1 MEDVQDGGLRIC
13 VNDVLN
19 RDAVGF
25 GVFWGDFGRFGKT
38 ASTAPPQNFVCE
50 NLCDPIIYFHQKL
63 DVSLVVSKTEHLRI
77 YRVKR
82 PSKSQPP
89 MLLTAL
95 KLKLAA
101 LVAVAGID
109 TAEMPGASKEFTDIL
124 TALKADQ
131 DKVQANPG
139 AGPDVNKSFND
150 AVAKVRELAQK
161 DDKDAVYA
169 LAHWGVLSGANINEV
184 AALFRKAAD
193 KGQILAKSELAQVLM
208 QAGAQNPDAVKEAIK
223 LIKEAEAADN
233 KVSRRMLAQLHLQ
246 GVTEGEKG
254 LVVVEKSPAKAKELL
269 EKGEKAGDGEAT
281 LGLAQIYSAGV
292 EGVPQDQQ
300 KALDYLIEAGKQG
313 SAVALSTYGARL
325 LNGDPDTK
333 ESPKLVKKDV
343 PAALKMFEEAAGKG
357 LAAANRI
364 LGQIYENGVGAD
376 GADVK
381 QDVTKAF
388 DYYTKAAN
396 GNDPQALFRLGNAFE
411 TGIIKDPKGARDN
424 KDNILIQP
432 NPKSALDLY
441 RLAAQNNLA
450 EAFYNV
456 GVYYETGTVVDK
468 DPAKAFTFL
477 MKASTA
483 GIAQAMNRLAGLY
496 ANGTGVAQ
504 DVVAAG
510 GWYQRAADMG
520 FAPAQIALGILY
532 EQGAGVR
539 QSRMVAAGLY
549 ADAAQQGVALAMLR
563 LANLYAVGVVP
574 GTPELPRAWAYASQA
589 DEVAKKSGNKADMD
603 VTANV
608 IAQLEGKMKPE
619 EVTEAKKIFE
629 KLPKPQA
636 GAAPAAPTL
645 QDSAPTKAGDAKKKK

>member
-1 MEDVQDGGLRIC
+1 
-13 VNDVLN
+13 
-19 RDAVGF
+19 
-25 GVFWGDFGRFGKT
+25 
-38 ASTAPPQNFVCE
+38 
-50 NLCDPIIYFHQKL
+50 
-63 DVSLVVSKTEHLRI
+63 
-77 YRVKR
+77 
-82 PSKSQPP
+82 

-109 TAEMPGASKEFTDIL
+109 TADMPGASKEFTDIL
-124 TALKADQ
+124 TSLEADQ
-131 DKVQANPG
+131 KKVQSSPG
-139 AGPDVNKSFND
+139 ASDVDVNKSFND
-150 AVAKVRELAQK
+150 AVAKIRELAQK
-161 DDKDAVYA
+161 EDKDAIYA

-193 KGQILAKSELAQVLM
+193 KGQVLAKSELAQVLM
-208 QAGAQNPDAVKEAIK
+208 QAGAQNPEAVKEAIK
-223 LIKEAEAADN
+223 LIMEAEKADN
-233 KVSRRMLAQLHLQ
+233 KVARRMLAQLHLQ

-254 LVVVEKSPAKAKELL
+254 TVVVEKSGTKAKELL
-269 EKGEKAGDGEAT
+269 EKGSKAGDGEAT
-281 LGLAQIYSAGV
+281 LGLAQLYTAGV
-292 EGVPQDQQ
+292 DGVPVDQ
-300 KALDYLIEAGKQG
+300 KEALNALILAGKQG

-333 ESPKLVKKDV
+333 ESPNLVKKDV
-343 PAALKMFEEAAGKG
+343 AAALKLFNESAEKG

-364 LGQIYENGVGAD
+364 LGQIYENGVGPD

-388 DYYTKAAN
+388 EYYTKAAN
-396 GNDPQALFRLGNAFE
+396 GKDPQALFRLGNAFE
-411 TGIIKDPKGARDN
+411 SGIIKDPKGKRDD

-468 DPAKAFTFL
+468 DPVKAFAFL

-496 ANGTGVAQ
+496 ANGTGVTQ
-504 DVVAAG
+504 DVVAAK
-510 GWYQRAADMG
+510 GWYERAAEMNY
-520 FAPAQIALGILY
+520 APAQIALGMIY

-539 QSRMVAAGLY
+539 QSRSVAAGHY
-549 ADAAQQGVALAMLR
+549 TDAAQQGVALAMLR
-563 LANLYAVGVVP
+563 LANLYAVGTVP
-574 GTPELPRAWAYASQA
+574 GTPEFPRAWAYAKQA
-589 DEVAKKSGNKADMD
+589 DELAQKSGNKADID

-608 IAQLEGKMKPE
+608 LKQLEGKMSDADKS
-619 EVTEAKKIFE
+619 EAKKIFE
-629 KLPKPQA
+629 KLPKPQSAAAA
-636 GAAPAAPTL
+636 GATPVQEPTTTKGG
-645 QDSAPTKAGDAKKKK
+645 DSKKKK

>member
-1 MEDVQDGGLRIC
+1 
-13 VNDVLN
+13 
-19 RDAVGF
+19 
-25 GVFWGDFGRFGKT
+25 
-38 ASTAPPQNFVCE
+38 
-50 NLCDPIIYFHQKL
+50 
-63 DVSLVVSKTEHLRI
+63 
-77 YRVKR
+77 
-82 PSKSQPP
+82 
-89 MLLTAL
+89 MLLTAI

-101 LVAVAGID
+101 MVAVAGLD
-109 TAEMPGASKEFTDIL
+109 TAEMPGASKEFVDVL
-124 TALKADQ
+124 TALEAEQK
-131 DKVQANPG
+131 KVQANPG
-139 AGPDVNKSFND
+139 ANNADINKAFNE

-161 DDKDAVYA
+161 DDKDATYA

-184 AALFRKAAD
+184 AALYRKAAD
-193 KGQILAKSELAQVLM
+193 KGQVLAKSELAQVLM
-208 QAGAQNPDAVKEAIK
+208 QAGAQNPEAAKEAIK

-233 KVSRRMLAQLHLQ
+233 KVARRMLAQLHLQ

-254 LVVVEKSPAKAKELL
+254 VVVVEKSVAKAKELL
-269 EKGEKAGDGEAT
+269 EKGNKAGDGEAT
-281 LGLAQIYSAGV
+281 LGLAQLYSAGV
-292 EGVPQDQQ
+292 EGVPQDHQ
-300 KALDYLIEAGKQG
+300 KALDLLIEAGKQG
-313 SAVALSTYGARL
+313 NAVALSTYGARL

-343 PAALKMFEEAAGKG
+343 AAALKMFNDSAEKG

-364 LGQIYENGVGAD
+364 LGQIYENGVGQD

-388 DYYTKAAN
+388 EYYTKAAN
-396 GNDPQALFRLGNAFE
+396 GSDPQALFRLGNAFE
-411 TGIIKDPKGARDN
+411 TGIVKDPKGQRDAN
-424 KDNILIQP
+424 GNFDKDNILIQP

-468 DPAKAFTFL
+468 DPQKAFAFH
-477 MKASTA
+477 MKAATA

-496 ANGTGVAQ
+496 ANGTGTTQ
-504 DVVAAG
+504 DLVAAA

-539 QSRMVAAGLY
+539 QSRTVAAGHY
-549 ADAAQQGVALAMLR
+549 SDAAQQGNALAMLR

-574 GTPELPRAWAYASQA
+574 GTPELARAWAYAKQA
-589 DEVAKKSGNKADMD
+589 DELAQKSGNKADSD

-608 IAQLEGKMKPE
+608 LKQLEDKMKPD
-619 EVTEAKKIFE
+619 EVTEAKKIFD

-636 GAAPAAPTL
+636 AGAPAAAPAPPAAAP
-645 QDSAPTKAGDAKKKK
+645 AGDAKKKK

>member
-1 MEDVQDGGLRIC
+1 
-13 VNDVLN
+13 
-19 RDAVGF
+19 
-25 GVFWGDFGRFGKT
+25 
-38 ASTAPPQNFVCE
+38 
-50 NLCDPIIYFHQKL
+50 
-63 DVSLVVSKTEHLRI
+63 
-77 YRVKR
+77 
-82 PSKSQPP
+82 
-89 MLLTAL
+89 MLLTAI

-101 LVAVAGID
+101 MVAVAGLD
-109 TAEMPGASKEFTDIL
+109 TAEMPGASKEFVDIL
-124 TALKADQ
+124 TTLEAEQK
-131 DKVQANPG
+131 KVQANPG
-139 AGPDVNKSFND
+139 ANSTDVNKAFNE

-161 DDKDAVYA
+161 DDKDATYA

-184 AALFRKAAD
+184 AALYRKAAD
-193 KGQILAKSELAQVLM
+193 KGQVLAKSELAQVLM
-208 QAGAQNPDAVKEAIK
+208 QAGAQNPEAVKEAIK
-223 LIKEAEAADN
+223 LIKEAESADN
-233 KVSRRMLAQLHLQ
+233 KVARRLLAQLHLQ

-254 LVVVEKSPAKAKELL
+254 AVVVEKSVAKAKELL
-269 EKGEKAGDGEAT
+269 EKGNKAGDGEAT
-281 LGLAQIYSAGV
+281 LGLAQLYSAGV
-292 EGVPQDQQ
+292 EGVQQ
-300 KALDYLIEAGKQG
+300 NHQTALDLLIEAGQQG
-313 SAVALSTYGARL
+313 NAMALSTYGARL

-343 PAALKMFEEAAGKG
+343 AAALKMFNDAAEKG

-364 LGQIYENGVGAD
+364 LGQIYENGVGQD
-376 GADVK
+376 GSDVK

-388 DYYTKAAN
+388 EYYTKAAN

-411 TGIIKDPKGARDN
+411 TGIVKDPKGKRDESGN
-424 KDNILIQP
+424 FDKDNILIQP

-468 DPAKAFTFL
+468 DPQKAFAFL

-496 ANGTGVAQ
+496 ANGTGTTQ
-504 DVVAAG
+504 DLVAAA

-539 QSRMVAAGLY
+539 QSRTVAAGHY
-549 ADAAQQGVALAMLR
+549 SDAAQQGNALAMLR

-574 GTPELPRAWAYASQA
+574 GTPELPRAWAYAKHA
-589 DEVAKKSGNKADMD
+589 DELAQKSGNKADTD

-608 IAQLEGKMKPE
+608 LKQLENKMKPD
-619 EVTEAKKIFE
+619 EVSEANKIFD

-636 GAAPAAPTL
+636 AGAPAAAQAAPA
-645 QDSAPTKAGDAKKKK
+645 GDTNKKKK

>member
-1 MEDVQDGGLRIC
+1 M
-13 VNDVLN
+13 
-19 RDAVGF
+19 GF
-25 GVFWGDFGRFGKT
+25 LLKNEH
-38 ASTAPPQNFVCE
+38 PPAQ
-50 NLCDPIIYFHQKL
+50 PGQKL
-63 DVSLVVSKTEHLRI
+63 
-77 YRVKR
+77 
-82 PSKSQPP
+82 PSSNNH
-89 MLLTAL
+89 MLLTAI

-101 LVAVAGID
+101 MVAVAGLD
-109 TAEMPGASKEFTDIL
+109 TAEMPGASKEFVDVL
-124 TALKADQ
+124 TALEAEQK
-131 DKVQANPG
+131 KVSASPG
-139 AGPDVNKSFND
+139 ANNADINKAFND

-161 DDKDAVYA
+161 DDKDATYA

-184 AALFRKAAD
+184 AALYRKAAD
-193 KGQILAKSELAQVLM
+193 KGQVLAKSELAQVLM
-208 QAGAQNPDAVKEAIK
+208 QAGAQNPEAIKEAIK

-233 KVSRRMLAQLHLQ
+233 KVARRMLAQLHLQ

-254 LVVVEKSPAKAKELL
+254 VVVVEKSVAKAKELL
-269 EKGEKAGDGEAT
+269 EKGNKAGDGEAT
-281 LGLAQIYSAGV
+281 LGLAQLYSAGV

-300 KALDYLIEAGKQG
+300 KALDLLIEAGKQG
-313 SAVALSTYGARL
+313 NAVALSTYGARL

-343 PAALKMFEEAAGKG
+343 AAALKMFNDSAEKG

-364 LGQIYENGVGAD
+364 LGQIYENGVGQD

-388 DYYTKAAN
+388 EYYTKAAN

-411 TGIIKDPKGARDN
+411 TGIVKDPKAKRDASGN
-424 KDNILIQP
+424 FDKDNILIQP

-468 DPAKAFTFL
+468 DPAKAFAFH
-477 MKASTA
+477 MKAATA

-496 ANGTGVAQ
+496 ANGTGTTQ
-504 DVVAAG
+504 DLVAAA

-539 QSRMVAAGLY
+539 QSRTVAAGHY
-549 ADAAQQGVALAMLR
+549 SDAAQQGNALAMLR

-574 GTPELPRAWAYASQA
+574 GTPELARAWAYAKQA
-589 DEVAKKSGNKADMD
+589 DELAQKSGNKADTD

-608 IAQLEGKMKPE
+608 LKQLEDKMKPDE
-619 EVTEAKKIFE
+619 ITEAKKIFD

-636 GAAPAAPTL
+636 AGAPAAAPAAPAA
-645 QDSAPTKAGDAKKKK
+645 APAGDAKKKK

>member
-1 MEDVQDGGLRIC
+1 
-13 VNDVLN
+13 
-19 RDAVGF
+19 
-25 GVFWGDFGRFGKT
+25 
-38 ASTAPPQNFVCE
+38 
-50 NLCDPIIYFHQKL
+50 
-63 DVSLVVSKTEHLRI
+63 
-77 YRVKR
+77 
-82 PSKSQPP
+82 
-89 MLLTAL
+89 MLLTVL

-109 TAEMPGASKEFTDIL
+109 TADMPGASKEFTEIL
-124 TALKADQ
+124 TSLEADQ
-131 DKVQANPG
+131 KKVQTSPG
-139 AGPDVNKSFND
+139 ASDVDVNKSFND
-150 AVAKVRELAQK
+150 AVAKIRELAQK
-161 DDKDAVYA
+161 EDKDAIYA

-208 QAGAQNPDAVKEAIK
+208 QAGAQNPEAVKEAIK
-223 LIKEAEAADN
+223 LILEAEKADN
-233 KVSRRMLAQLHLQ
+233 KVARRMLAQLHLQ

-254 LVVVEKSPAKAKELL
+254 TVVVEKSATKAKELL
-269 EKGEKAGDGEAT
+269 EKGSKAGDGEAS
-281 LGLAQIYSAGV
+281 LGLAQLYSAGV
-292 EGVPQDQQ
+292 DGVTADPQ
-300 KALDYLIEAGKQG
+300 KSLDSLILAGTQG

-343 PAALKMFEEAAGKG
+343 AAALKLFNESAEKG

-364 LGQIYENGVGAD
+364 LGQIYENGVGVD

-388 DYYTKAAN
+388 EYYTKAAN
-396 GNDPQALFRLGNAFE
+396 GKDPQALFRLGNAFE
-411 TGIIKDPKGARDN
+411 SGIIKDPKGKRDD

-468 DPAKAFTFL
+468 DPVKAFAFL

-496 ANGTGVAQ
+496 ANGTGVTQ
-504 DVVAAG
+504 DVVAAK
-510 GWYQRAADMG
+510 GWYERAAEMNY
-520 FAPAQIALGILY
+520 APAQIALGIIY

-539 QSRMVAAGLY
+539 QSRSVAAGHY
-549 ADAAQQGVALAMLR
+549 TDAAQQGVALAMLR
-563 LANLYAVGVVP
+563 LANLYAVGTVP
-574 GTPELPRAWAYASQA
+574 GTPEFPRAWAYAKQA
-589 DEVAKKSGNKADMD
+589 DELAQKSGNKADID

-608 IAQLEGKMKPE
+608 LKQLEGKMSDADKS
-619 EVTEAKKIFE
+619 EAKKIFE
-629 KLPKPQA
+629 KLPKPQGAAAA
-636 GAAPAAPTL
+636 GAAPVQEPAATKGG
-645 QDSAPTKAGDAKKKK
+645 DSKKKK

>member
-1 MEDVQDGGLRIC
+1 
-13 VNDVLN
+13 
-19 RDAVGF
+19 
-25 GVFWGDFGRFGKT
+25 
-38 ASTAPPQNFVCE
+38 
-50 NLCDPIIYFHQKL
+50 
-63 DVSLVVSKTEHLRI
+63 
-77 YRVKR
+77 
-82 PSKSQPP
+82 

-95 KLKLAA
+95 KLKLVA

-109 TAEMPGASKEFTDIL
+109 TAEMPGASKEFVEIL
-124 TALKADQ
+124 TTLEAAQ
-131 DKVQANPG
+131 AKVKENPG
-139 AGPDVNKSFND
+139 SSPDVNKAFND

-161 DDKDAVYA
+161 DDPDATYA

-193 KGQILAKSELAQVLM
+193 KGHVLAKSELAQVLL
-208 QAGAQNPDAVKEAIK
+208 QAGAQNPEAVKEAIK

-233 KVSRRMLAQLHLQ
+233 KVARRMLAQLHLR

-254 LVVVEKSPAKAKELL
+254 AVVVEKSVAKAKELL
-269 EKGEKAGDGEAT
+269 EKGQKAGDGEAT
-281 LGLAQIYSAGV
+281 LGLAQLYSSGV
-292 EGVPQDQQ
+292 EGIPQDHQ

-313 SAVALSTYGARL
+313 NAVALSTYGARL

-343 PAALKMFEEAAGKG
+343 AAALKMFNDAADKG
-357 LAAANRI
+357 LAAASRI
-364 LGQIYENGVGAD
+364 LGQIYENGVGPD

-388 DYYTKAAN
+388 EYYTKAAN

-411 TGIIKDPKGARDN
+411 TGIVKDPKGKRDD
-424 KDNILIQP
+424 KENILIQP

-468 DPAKAFTFL
+468 DPVKAFTFL

-496 ANGTGVAQ
+496 ANGTGVTQ
-504 DVVAAG
+504 DVVAAAA
-510 GWYQRAADMG
+510 WYQRAADMG
-520 FAPAQIALGILY
+520 FAPAQIALGMLY

-539 QSRMVAAGLY
+539 QSRTVAAGHY
-549 ADAAQQGVALAMLR
+549 SDAAQQGVALAMLR

-574 GTPELPRAWAYASQA
+574 GTPELPRAWAYAKQA
-589 DEVAKKSGNKADMD
+589 DEIAQKSGNKADID

-608 IAQLEGKMKPE
+608 IKQLEEKMKPE
-619 EVTEAKKIFE
+619 EITEAKKIFD
-629 KLPKPQA
+629 KLPKPA
-636 GAAPAAPTL
+636 TAAAAPSPVIEPAKGGA
-645 QDSAPTKAGDAKKKK
+645 TKKSK

>member
-1 MEDVQDGGLRIC
+1 
-13 VNDVLN
+13 
-19 RDAVGF
+19 
-25 GVFWGDFGRFGKT
+25 
-38 ASTAPPQNFVCE
+38 
-50 NLCDPIIYFHQKL
+50 
-63 DVSLVVSKTEHLRI
+63 
-77 YRVKR
+77 
-82 PSKSQPP
+82 

-109 TAEMPGASKEFTDIL
+109 TAEMPGASKEFTEIL

-131 DKVQANPG
+131 DKVQATPG
-139 AGPDVNKSFND
+139 TGSPDVNKSFND

-161 DDKDAVYA
+161 DDKDAIYA

-184 AALFRKAAD
+184 AALFRKAAE

-208 QAGAQNPDAVKEAIK
+208 QAGAQNPDAMKEAIK
-223 LIKEAEAADN
+223 LIKEAEAENN

-246 GVTEGEKG
+246 GVTEGQNG
-254 LVVVEKSPAKAKELL
+254 VVVVEKSPAKAKELL
-269 EKGEKAGDGEAT
+269 EKGEKAQDGEAT

-292 EGVPQDQQ
+292 EGIPQDQQ
-300 KALDYLIEAGKQG
+300 KSLDYLIEAGKQG

-343 PAALKMFEEAAGKG
+343 PAALKMFNEAAGKG

-411 TGIIKDPKGARDN
+411 TGIIKDPKVKRDDKGN
-424 KDNILIQP
+424 FPADNILIQP

-504 DVVAAG
+504 DVVAAA

-539 QSRMVAAGLY
+539 QSRMLAAGLY

-574 GTPELPRAWAYASQA
+574 GTTELPRAWAYAMQA
-589 DEVAKKSGNKADMD
+589 DEVAQKSGNKADMD

-608 IAQLEGKMKPE
+608 LKQLEGKMKPE

-636 GAAPAAPTL
+636 AAAPAAATV
-645 QDSAPTKAGDAKKKK
+645 QDSIPSKSGDVKKKK

>member
-1 MEDVQDGGLRIC
+1 
-13 VNDVLN
+13 
-19 RDAVGF
+19 
-25 GVFWGDFGRFGKT
+25 
-38 ASTAPPQNFVCE
+38 
-50 NLCDPIIYFHQKL
+50 
-63 DVSLVVSKTEHLRI
+63 
-77 YRVKR
+77 
-82 PSKSQPP
+82 
-89 MLLTAL
+89 
-95 KLKLAA
+95 
-101 LVAVAGID
+101 
-109 TAEMPGASKEFTDIL
+109 MPDASKEFVDVL
-124 TALKADQ
+124 TALKADT
-131 DKVQANPG
+131 DKVKQDPG
-139 AGPDVNKSFND
+139 AGPDVNKSFNE

-161 DDKDAVYA
+161 DDKDAIYA

-193 KGQILAKSELAQVLM
+193 KGQVMAKSELAQVLM
-208 QAGAQNPDAVKEAIK
+208 QAGAQNADAVKEAIK
-223 LIKEAEAADN
+223 LIKEAEAAGN

-246 GVTEGEKG
+246 GVTEGDKG
-254 LVVVEKSPAKAKELL
+254 QVIVEKSPMKAKELL

-281 LGLAQIYSAGV
+281 LGLAQLYSAGV
-292 EGVPQDQQ
+292 EGIPQDQQ

-343 PAALKMFEEAAGKG
+343 PAALKMFQEAADKG

-364 LGQIYENGVGAD
+364 LGQIYENGVGPN

-388 DYYTKAAN
+388 EYYTKAAN

-411 TGIIKDPKGARDN
+411 TGIIKDPKKPRDD
-424 KDNILIQP
+424 KENILIQP

-477 MKASTA
+477 MKAATA
-483 GIAQAMNRLAGLY
+483 NIAQAMNRVAGLY

-504 DVVAAG
+504 DLVAAA

-539 QSRMVAAGLY
+539 QSRMVASSLY

-563 LANLYAVGVVP
+563 LANLYAVGVTP
-574 GTPELPRAWAYASQA
+574 GQPELPRAWAYAMQA
-589 DEVAKKSGNKADMD
+589 DEVAKKSGNKADID

-608 IAQLEGKMKPE
+608 LKQLEGKMSDADKA
-619 EVTEAKKIFE
+619 EAKKIFD
-629 KLPKPQA
+629 KMPKPQA
-636 GAAPAAPTL
+636 GGAPAAAPAPEAAPAAP
-645 QDSAPTKAGDAKKKK
+645 KGGDGKKKK

>member
-1 MEDVQDGGLRIC
+1 
-13 VNDVLN
+13 
-19 RDAVGF
+19 
-25 GVFWGDFGRFGKT
+25 
-38 ASTAPPQNFVCE
+38 
-50 NLCDPIIYFHQKL
+50 
-63 DVSLVVSKTEHLRI
+63 
-77 YRVKR
+77 
-82 PSKSQPP
+82 

-131 DKVQANPG
+131 DQVQKTPG

-161 DDKDAVYA
+161 DDKDAIYA

-292 EGVPQDQQ
+292 EGVPQDQK

-333 ESPKLVKKDV
+333 ESPKLVQKDV

-411 TGIIKDPKGARDN
+411 TGIIKDPKGKRDD

-504 DVVAAG
+504 DVVAAA

-574 GTPELPRAWAYASQA
+574 GTPELPRAWAYANQA

-608 IAQLEGKMKPE
+608 IKQLEGKMKPE
-619 EVTEAKKIFE
+619 EITEAKKIFE

-636 GAAPAAPTL
+636 GAAPAAPTV
-645 QDSAPTKAGDAKKKK
+645 QDAAPTKGGDAKKKSK

>member
-1 MEDVQDGGLRIC
+1 
-13 VNDVLN
+13 
-19 RDAVGF
+19 
-25 GVFWGDFGRFGKT
+25 
-38 ASTAPPQNFVCE
+38 
-50 NLCDPIIYFHQKL
+50 
-63 DVSLVVSKTEHLRI
+63 
-77 YRVKR
+77 
-82 PSKSQPP
+82 
-89 MLLTAL
+89 MLLTAI

-101 LVAVAGID
+101 MVAVAGLD
-109 TAEMPGASKEFTDIL
+109 TAEMPGASKEFVDVL
-124 TALKADQ
+124 TALEAEQK
-131 DKVQANPG
+131 KVSASPG
-139 AGPDVNKSFND
+139 ANNADINKAFND

-161 DDKDAVYA
+161 DDKDATYA

-184 AALFRKAAD
+184 AALYRKAAD
-193 KGQILAKSELAQVLM
+193 KGQVLAKSELAQVLM
-208 QAGAQNPDAVKEAIK
+208 QAGAQNPEAVKEAIK

-233 KVSRRMLAQLHLQ
+233 KVARRMLAQLHLQ

-254 LVVVEKSPAKAKELL
+254 VVVVEKSVAKAKELL
-269 EKGEKAGDGEAT
+269 EKGNKAGDGEAT
-281 LGLAQIYSAGV
+281 LGLAQLYSAGV
-292 EGVPQDQQ
+292 EGVPQDHQ
-300 KALDYLIEAGKQG
+300 KALDLLIEAGKQG
-313 SAVALSTYGARL
+313 NAVALSTYGARL

-343 PAALKMFEEAAGKG
+343 AAALKMFNDSAEKG

-364 LGQIYENGVGAD
+364 LGQIYENGVGQD

-388 DYYTKAAN
+388 EYYTKAAN

-411 TGIIKDPKGARDN
+411 TGIVKDPKAKRDASGN
-424 KDNILIQP
+424 FDKDNILIQP

-468 DPAKAFTFL
+468 DPAKAFAFH
-477 MKASTA
+477 MKAATA

-496 ANGTGVAQ
+496 ANGTGTTQ
-504 DVVAAG
+504 DLVAAA

-539 QSRMVAAGLY
+539 QSRTVAAGHY
-549 ADAAQQGVALAMLR
+549 SDAAQQGNALAMLR

-574 GTPELPRAWAYASQA
+574 GTPELARAWAYAKQA
-589 DEVAKKSGNKADMD
+589 DELAQKSGNKADTD

-608 IAQLEGKMKPE
+608 LKQLEDKMKPDE
-619 EVTEAKKIFE
+619 ITEAKKIFD

-636 GAAPAAPTL
+636 AGAPAAAPAAPAA
-645 QDSAPTKAGDAKKKK
+645 APAGDAKKKK

>member
-1 MEDVQDGGLRIC
+1 
-13 VNDVLN
+13 
-19 RDAVGF
+19 
-25 GVFWGDFGRFGKT
+25 
-38 ASTAPPQNFVCE
+38 
-50 NLCDPIIYFHQKL
+50 
-63 DVSLVVSKTEHLRI
+63 
-77 YRVKR
+77 
-82 PSKSQPP
+82 

-109 TAEMPGASKEFTDIL
+109 TADMPGASPAFVEIL
-124 TALKADQ
+124 TSLKSEQ

-139 AGPDVNKSFND
+139 ANNTDINKSFND

-161 DDKDAVYA
+161 DDKDAIYA

-223 LIKEAEAADN
+223 LIKEAETADN
-233 KVSRRMLAQLHLQ
+233 KVARRMLAQLHLQ
-246 GVTEGEKG
+246 GVTEGDKG
-254 LVVVEKSPAKAKELL
+254 VVVVEKSVAKAKELL
-269 EKGEKAGDGEAT
+269 DKGNKAGDGEAT
-281 LGLAQIYSAGV
+281 LGLAQLYSAGV
-292 EGVPQDQQ
+292 EGVPQDHQ
-300 KALDYLIEAGKQG
+300 KALDYLMEAGKQG
-313 SAVALSTYGARL
+313 NAVALSTYGARL

-343 PAALKMFEEAAGKG
+343 AAALKMFNDSAEKG

-364 LGQIYENGVGAD
+364 LGQIYENGVGPD

-381 QDVTKAF
+381 QDVSKAF
-388 DYYTKAAN
+388 EYYTKAAN

-411 TGIIKDPKGARDN
+411 TGIVKDPKGKRDDKEN
-424 KDNILIQP
+424 VLIQP

-468 DPAKAFTFL
+468 DPVKAFTFH
-477 MKASTA
+477 MKAATA

-496 ANGTGVAQ
+496 ANGTGTTQ
-504 DVVAAG
+504 DLVAAA

-539 QSRMVAAGLY
+539 QSRTVAAGHFS
-549 ADAAQQGVALAMLR
+549 DAAQQGNALAMLR

-574 GTPELPRAWAYASQA
+574 GTPELPRAWAYAKQA
-589 DEVAKKSGNKADMD
+589 DDLAKASGNKADID

-608 IAQLEGKMKPE
+608 IAQLEAKMSDADKAE
-619 EVTEAKKIFE
+619 SKKIYE

-636 GAAPAAPTL
+636 GAPAPAAPAPEA
-645 QDSAPTKAGDAKKKK
+645 APTKGGASKKK

>member
-1 MEDVQDGGLRIC
+1 MRHPNSGT
-13 VNDVLN
+13 N
-19 RDAVGF
+19 
-25 GVFWGDFGRFGKT
+25 
-38 ASTAPPQNFVCE
+38 APLQTTN
-50 NLCDPIIYFHQKL
+50 
-63 DVSLVVSKTEHLRI
+63 
-77 YRVKR
+77 
-82 PSKSQPP
+82 

-109 TAEMPGASKEFTDIL
+109 TAEMPGASKEFVDIL
-124 TALKADQ
+124 TTLETEQK
-131 DKVQANPG
+131 KVQQNPG
-139 AGPDVNKSFND
+139 AAGNTDVNKSFNE
-150 AVAKVRELAQK
+150 AVAKIRELAQK
-161 DDKDAVYA
+161 EDKDAIYA

-193 KGQILAKSELAQVLM
+193 KGQVMAKSELAQVLM

-223 LIKEAEAADN
+223 LIKEAESADN
-233 KVSRRMLAQLHLQ
+233 KVARRMLAQLHLQ

-254 LVVVEKSPAKAKELL
+254 NVIVERSPAKAKELL
-269 EKGEKAGDGEAT
+269 EKGNKAGDGEAT
-281 LGLAQIYSAGV
+281 LGLAQMYAAGV
-292 EGVPQDQQ
+292 EGVPADQQ
-300 KALDYLIEAGKQG
+300 KSLEYLIEAGKQG

-333 ESPKLVKKDV
+333 ESPKLVRKDV
-343 PAALKMFEEAAGKG
+343 AAALKLFNEAAEKG

-364 LGQIYENGVGAD
+364 LGQIYENGVGQD

-381 QDVTKAF
+381 QNVVKAF

-396 GNDPQALFRLGNAFE
+396 GNDAQALFRLGNAFE
-411 TGIIKDPKGARDN
+411 TGIIKDPKGKRDD
-424 KDNILIQP
+424 KENILVQP

-468 DPAKAFTFL
+468 DPTKAFAFL
-477 MKASTA
+477 MKAATA
-483 GIAQAMNRLAGLY
+483 GIVQAMNRLAGLY
-496 ANGTGVAQ
+496 ANGTGVTQ
-504 DVVAAG
+504 DVVAAA

-539 QSRMVAAGLY
+539 QSRTMAAGLY
-549 ADAAQQGVALAMLR
+549 SDAAQQGVALAMLR

-574 GTPELPRAWAYASQA
+574 GTPELPRAWAYAKQA
-589 DEVAKKSGNKADMD
+589 DDLAQKSGAKADSD
-603 VTANV
+603 VTSNV
-608 IAQLEGKMKPE
+608 LKQLEGKMKPD
-619 EVTEAKKIFE
+619 EVAEAKKIYD

-636 GAAPAAPTL
+636 GAAAAPAVSEPAA
-645 QDSAPTKAGDAKKKK
+645 TKGGDAKKKK

>member
-1 MEDVQDGGLRIC
+1 MGFLLKNEHSPLHRVQ
-13 VNDVLN
+13 
-19 RDAVGF
+19 
-25 GVFWGDFGRFGKT
+25 T
-38 ASTAPPQNFVCE
+38 PP
-50 NLCDPIIYFHQKL
+50 
-63 DVSLVVSKTEHLRI
+63 
-77 YRVKR
+77 R
-82 PSKSQPP
+82 PNNH
-89 MLLTAL
+89 MLLTAI
-95 KLKLAA
+95 KLKLVA

-109 TAEMPGASKEFTDIL
+109 TAEMPGASKEFVDIL
-124 TALKADQ
+124 TTLKTQQ
-131 DKVQANPG
+131 DKVQQNPG
-139 AGPDVNKSFND
+139 TGNPDINKAFND

-161 DDKDAVYA
+161 KDKDAIYA

-184 AALFRKAAD
+184 AALYREAANA
-193 KGQILAKSELAQVLM
+193 GQVLAKSELAQVLM
-208 QAGAQNPDAVKEAIK
+208 QAGAQNPEAVKEAIK

-233 KVSRRMLAQLHLQ
+233 KVARRMLAQLHLQ
-246 GVTEGEKG
+246 GVTEGEG
-254 LVVVEKSPAKAKELL
+254 GTVVVEKSVAKAKELL
-269 EKGEKAGDGEAT
+269 EKGNKAADGEAT
-281 LGLAQIYSAGV
+281 LGLAQLYSAGV
-292 EGVPQDQQ
+292 EGVPQDHQ
-300 KALDYLIEAGKQG
+300 KALEYLVEAGKQG
-313 SAVALSTYGARL
+313 NAVALSTYGARL

-343 PAALKMFEEAAGKG
+343 TAALKMFNDAAEKG

-364 LGQIYENGVGAD
+364 LGQIYENGVGPD

-388 DYYTKAAN
+388 EYYTKAAN

-411 TGIIKDPKGARDN
+411 TGIIKDPKGKRDD
-424 KDNILIQP
+424 KENILIQP

-468 DPAKAFTFL
+468 DPVKAFTFH
-477 MKASTA
+477 MKAATA

-496 ANGTGVAQ
+496 ANGTGTTQ
-504 DVVAAG
+504 DLVAAA

-539 QSRMVAAGLY
+539 QSRTVAAGHY
-549 ADAAQQGVALAMLR
+549 SDAAQQGNALAMLR

-574 GTPELPRAWAYASQA
+574 GTPELARAWAYAKQA
-589 DEVAKKSGNKADMD
+589 DELAQRSGNQADID

-608 IAQLEGKMKPE
+608 IKQLEGKMKPDE
-619 EVTEAKKIFE
+619 IAEAKKIFD
-629 KLPKPQA
+629 KLPKPQ
-636 GAAPAAPTL
+636 GVAPAAIP
-645 QDSAPTKAGDAKKKK
+645 AAEPAKGDAKKKK

>member
-1 MEDVQDGGLRIC
+1 MC
-13 VNDVLN
+13 
-19 RDAVGF
+19 VGF
-25 GVFWGDFGRFGKT
+25 LLKNEYLPN
-38 ASTAPPQNFVCE
+38 S
-50 NLCDPIIYFHQKL
+50 
-63 DVSLVVSKTEHLRI
+63 
-77 YRVKR
+77 RVKR
-82 PSKSQPP
+82 PSNYQPY

-95 KLKLAA
+95 KLKLVA

-109 TAEMPGASKEFTDIL
+109 TADMPGASKEFTDIL

-131 DKVQANPG
+131 DKVQKTPG
-139 AGPDVNKSFND
+139 AGPDVNKTFND

-161 DDKDAVYA
+161 DDKDAIYA

-193 KGQILAKSELAQVLM
+193 KGQVLAKSELAQVLM
-208 QAGAQNPDAVKEAIK
+208 QAGSQNPEAMKEAIK

-233 KVSRRMLAQLHLQ
+233 KVARRMLAQLHLQ

-254 LVVVEKSPAKAKELL
+254 TVVVEKSPAMAKALL

-281 LGLAQIYSAGV
+281 LGLSQLYAQGV
-292 EGVPQDQQ
+292 EGVPADQ
-300 KALDYLIEAGKQG
+300 KKSLDYLIEAGKQG

-343 PAALKMFEEAAGKG
+343 KAALEMFNEAADKG

-364 LGQIYENGVGAD
+364 LGQIYENGVGPD

-381 QDVTKAF
+381 QNVTKAF
-388 DYYTKAAN
+388 EYYTKAAN

-411 TGIIKDPKGARDN
+411 TGIVKDPAGKRDD
-424 KDNILIQP
+424 KDNVLIQP
-432 NPKSALDLY
+432 SPKSALDLY

-468 DPAKAFTFL
+468 DPVKAFTFL

-496 ANGTGVAQ
+496 ANGTGVTQ
-504 DVVAAG
+504 DVVAAA

-539 QSRMVAAGLY
+539 QSRMVAAGLF

-574 GTPELPRAWAYASQA
+574 GTPEFPRAMAYAMQA
-589 DEVAKKSGNKADMD
+589 DEAAKKSATQADID

-608 IAQLEGKMKPE
+608 IKQLTDKMKPDE
-619 EVTEAKKIFE
+619 IAEAKKIFD
-629 KLPKPQA
+629 KLPKAPA
-636 GAAPAAPTL
+636 GAAPAAA
-645 QDSAPTKAGDAKKKK
+645 APAHEAAPAKGKKK

>member
-1 MEDVQDGGLRIC
+1 
-13 VNDVLN
+13 
-19 RDAVGF
+19 
-25 GVFWGDFGRFGKT
+25 
-38 ASTAPPQNFVCE
+38 
-50 NLCDPIIYFHQKL
+50 
-63 DVSLVVSKTEHLRI
+63 
-77 YRVKR
+77 
-82 PSKSQPP
+82 

-109 TAEMPGASKEFTDIL
+109 TAEMPGASPEFTAIL

-131 DKVQANPG
+131 DQVQKNPG

-161 DDKDAVYA
+161 DDKDAIYA

-254 LVVVEKSPAKAKELL
+254 LVVVEKSTAKAKELL

-292 EGVPQDQQ
+292 EGIKQDQAV
-300 KALDYLIEAGKQG
+300 ALEKLIEAGKQG

-343 PAALKMFEEAAGKG
+343 AAALKMFNEAAEKG

-364 LGQIYENGVGAD
+364 LGQIYENGVGAE

-388 DYYTKAAN
+388 EYYTKAAN

-411 TGIIKDPKGARDN
+411 TGIIKDPKVQRDDKGN
-424 KDNILIQP
+424 FPADNILIQP

-504 DVVAAG
+504 DVVAAA
-510 GWYQRAADMG
+510 GWYNRAAEMG

-539 QSRMVAAGLY
+539 QNRAAAAGFY
-549 ADAAQQGVALAMLR
+549 SDAAQQGVALAMLR
-563 LANLYAVGVVP
+563 LANLYAVGQVP
-574 GTPELPRAWAYASQA
+574 GNPELPRAWAYASQA
-589 DEVAKKSGNKADMD
+589 DEVAKKSGNKADID

-608 IAQLEGKMKPE
+608 IKQLEAKMKPE
-619 EVTEAKKIFE
+619 EITEAKKIFE
-629 KLPKPQA
+629 KLPKPTA
-636 GAAPAAPTL
+636 AAAPAAPTV
-645 QDSAPTKAGDAKKKK
+645 QDPIPAKSGDAKKK

>member
-1 MEDVQDGGLRIC
+1 
-13 VNDVLN
+13 
-19 RDAVGF
+19 
-25 GVFWGDFGRFGKT
+25 
-38 ASTAPPQNFVCE
+38 
-50 NLCDPIIYFHQKL
+50 
-63 DVSLVVSKTEHLRI
+63 
-77 YRVKR
+77 
-82 PSKSQPP
+82 

-109 TAEMPGASKEFTDIL
+109 TAEMPGASKEFVDIL
-124 TALKADQ
+124 TTLEAEQK
-131 DKVQANPG
+131 KVQQNPG
-139 AGPDVNKSFND
+139 AGNTDVNKSFNE
-150 AVAKVRELAQK
+150 AVAKIRELAQK
-161 DDKDAVYA
+161 EDKDAIYA

-193 KGQILAKSELAQVLM
+193 KGQVLAKSELAQVLM
-208 QAGAQNPDAVKEAIK
+208 QAGAQNPEAVKEAIK

-233 KVSRRMLAQLHLQ
+233 KVARRMLAQLHLQ

-254 LVVVEKSPAKAKELL
+254 QVVVERSPAKAKELL
-269 EKGEKAGDGEAT
+269 EKGNKAGDGEAT
-281 LGLAQIYSAGV
+281 LGLAQMYAAGV
-292 EGVPQDQQ
+292 EGVPADQA
-300 KALDYLIEAGKQG
+300 KSLEYLIEAGKQG

-343 PAALKMFEEAAGKG
+343 AGALKLFNEAAEKG

-364 LGQIYENGVGAD
+364 LGQIYENGVGQD

-381 QDVTKAF
+381 QDVVKAF

-396 GNDPQALFRLGNAFE
+396 GNDAQALFRLGNAFE
-411 TGIIKDPKGARDN
+411 TGIIKDPKGKRDD
-424 KDNILIQP
+424 KDNILVQP

-468 DPAKAFTFL
+468 DPTKAFAFL

-483 GIAQAMNRLAGLY
+483 GIVQAMNRLAGLY
-496 ANGTGVAQ
+496 ANGTGVTQ
-504 DVVAAG
+504 DVVAAA

-539 QSRMVAAGLY
+539 QNRTVAAGLY
-549 ADAAQQGVALAMLR
+549 SDAAQQGVALAMLR

-574 GTPELPRAWAYASQA
+574 GTPELPRAWAYAKQA
-589 DEVAKKSGNKADMD
+589 DDLAQKSGSKADID
-603 VTANV
+603 ITANV
-608 IAQLEGKMKPE
+608 MKQLEGKMKAD
-619 EVTEAKKIFE
+619 EVTEAKKIYD

-636 GAAPAAPTL
+636 GAAAGAAPA
-645 QDSAPTKAGDAKKKK
+645 SEPAPTKSGDAKKKK

>member
-1 MEDVQDGGLRIC
+1 
-13 VNDVLN
+13 
-19 RDAVGF
+19 
-25 GVFWGDFGRFGKT
+25 
-38 ASTAPPQNFVCE
+38 
-50 NLCDPIIYFHQKL
+50 
-63 DVSLVVSKTEHLRI
+63 
-77 YRVKR
+77 
-82 PSKSQPP
+82 

-109 TAEMPGASKEFTDIL
+109 TAEMPGASKEFTTIL
-124 TALKADQ
+124 EGLKADT
-131 DKVQANPG
+131 DKVQASPG
-139 AGPDVNKSFND
+139 TSNVDVNKSFND

-161 DDKDAVYA
+161 GDKDAIYA

-184 AALFRKAAD
+184 AQLFRKAAGE
-193 KGQILAKSELAQVLM
+193 GQVLAMSELAQVLM
-208 QAGAQNPDAVKEAIK
+208 QAGAQNPEAVKEAID
-223 LIKEAEAADN
+223 LIKKAEAKDN

-254 LVVVEKSPAKAKELL
+254 TVVVEKSAAKAKELL
-269 EKGEKAGDGEAT
+269 EKGSKAGDGEAT
-281 LGLAQIYSAGV
+281 LGLYQLYSAGV
-292 EGVPQDQQ
+292 EGTPQDHAT
-300 KALDYLIEAGKQG
+300 ALKYLIQAGEQG

-325 LNGDPDTK
+325 LNGDPD
-333 ESPKLVKKDV
+333 SGNGPKLVKKDV
-343 PAALKMFEEAAGKG
+343 AAALKMFESAATKG

-364 LGQIYENGVGAD
+364 LGQIYENGVGVD

-411 TGIIKDPKGARDN
+411 TGIIKDPKKARDD

-468 DPAKAFTFL
+468 DPTKAFAFL
-477 MKASTA
+477 MKAATA
-483 GIAQAMNRLAGLY
+483 NIAQAMNRLAGLY
-496 ANGTGVAQ
+496 ANGTGVTQ
-504 DVVAAG
+504 DVVAAA

-539 QSRMVAAGLY
+539 QSRLVASNLY
-549 ADAAQQGVALAMLR
+549 SDAAQQGVALAMLR
-563 LANLYAVGVVP
+563 AANLYAVGVEP
-574 GTPELPRAWAYASQA
+574 GKPEYTRAWAFAKQA
-589 DEVAKKSGNKADMD
+589 DEVAQKSGNKADID
-603 VTANV
+603 VTTSV
-608 IAQLEGKMKPE
+608 LSQLEAKMSDAEKS
-619 EVTEAKKIFE
+619 EAKKVFE
-629 KLPKPQA
+629 KLPKPNA
-636 GAAPAAPTL
+636 GAAPAAA
-645 QDSAPTKAGDAKKKK
+645 APVNEAPKAGDTKKKAK

>member
-1 MEDVQDGGLRIC
+1 
-13 VNDVLN
+13 
-19 RDAVGF
+19 
-25 GVFWGDFGRFGKT
+25 
-38 ASTAPPQNFVCE
+38 
-50 NLCDPIIYFHQKL
+50 
-63 DVSLVVSKTEHLRI
+63 
-77 YRVKR
+77 
-82 PSKSQPP
+82 

-109 TAEMPGASKEFTDIL
+109 TAEMPGASKEFTEIL

-131 DKVQANPG
+131 DQVQKTPG

-161 DDKDAVYA
+161 DDKDAIYA

-193 KGQILAKSELAQVLM
+193 KGQVLAKSELAQVLM
-208 QAGAQNPDAVKEAIK
+208 QAGAQNPEAVKEAIK

-233 KVSRRMLAQLHLQ
+233 KVARRMLAQLHLQ
-246 GVTEGEKG
+246 GFAEEKG
-254 LVVVEKSPAKAKELL
+254 VVVVEKSAAKAKELL

-281 LGLAQIYSAGV
+281 MGLSQLYSAGV
-292 EGVPQDQQ
+292 EGVPADQQ
-300 KALDYLIEAGKQG
+300 KSLDYLVEAGKQG

-343 PAALKMFEEAAGKG
+343 DAALKMFNEAAEKG

-364 LGQIYENGVGAD
+364 LGQIYENGVGVD
-376 GADVK
+376 GVDVK

-411 TGIIKDPKGARDN
+411 TGIIKDPKGKRDD
-424 KDNILIQP
+424 KENILIQP

-468 DPAKAFTFL
+468 DPTKAFTFL
-477 MKASTA
+477 MKAATA

-496 ANGTGVAQ
+496 ANGTGVTQ
-504 DVVAAG
+504 DVVAAS

-520 FAPAQIALGILY
+520 FAPAQIALGMLY

-539 QSRMVAAGLY
+539 QSRTVAAGLY
-549 ADAAQQGVALAMLR
+549 SDAAQQGVTMAMLR
-563 LANLYAVGVVP
+563 LASLYAVGVVP
-574 GTPELPRAWAYASQA
+574 GTPELPRAWAYAKQA
-589 DEVAKKSGNKADMD
+589 EELTVKSGNKADID

-608 IAQLEGKMKPE
+608 MKQLEGRMKPE
-619 EVTEAKKIFE
+619 EITEAKKIFD

-636 GAAPAAPTL
+636 AAAPAAATV
-645 QDSAPTKAGDAKKKK
+645 QDPIHSKSGDAKKKK

>member
-1 MEDVQDGGLRIC
+1 M
-13 VNDVLN
+13 
-19 RDAVGF
+19 GF
-25 GVFWGDFGRFGKT
+25 LLKNERFR
-38 ASTAPPQNFVCE
+38 NC
-50 NLCDPIIYFHQKL
+50 
-63 DVSLVVSKTEHLRI
+63 
-77 YRVKR
+77 RVKT
-82 PSKSQPP
+82 PLPQTTN

-109 TAEMPGASKEFTDIL
+109 TADMPDASKEFVDVL
-124 TALKADQ
+124 TALKADT
-131 DKVQANPG
+131 DKVKQDPG
-139 AGPDVNKSFND
+139 AGPDVNKSFNE

-161 DDKDAVYA
+161 DDKDAIYA

-193 KGQILAKSELAQVLM
+193 KGQVMAKSELAQVLM
-208 QAGAQNPDAVKEAIK
+208 QAGAQNADAVKEAIK
-223 LIKEAEAADN
+223 LIKEAEAAGN

-246 GVTEGEKG
+246 GVTEGDKG
-254 LVVVEKSPAKAKELL
+254 QVIVEKSPMKAKELL

-281 LGLAQIYSAGV
+281 LGLAQLYSAGV
-292 EGVPQDQQ
+292 EGIPQDQQ

-343 PAALKMFEEAAGKG
+343 PAALKMFQEAADKG

-364 LGQIYENGVGAD
+364 LGQIYENGVGPN

-388 DYYTKAAN
+388 EYYTKAAN

-411 TGIIKDPKGARDN
+411 TGIIKDPKKPRDD
-424 KDNILIQP
+424 KENILIQP

-477 MKASTA
+477 MKAATA
-483 GIAQAMNRLAGLY
+483 NIAQAMNRVAGLY

-504 DVVAAG
+504 DLVAAA

-539 QSRMVAAGLY
+539 QSRMVASSLY

-563 LANLYAVGVVP
+563 LANLYAVGVTP
-574 GTPELPRAWAYASQA
+574 GQPELPRAWAYAMQA
-589 DEVAKKSGNKADMD
+589 DEVAKKSGNKADID

-608 IAQLEGKMKPE
+608 LKQLEGKMSDADKA
-619 EVTEAKKIFE
+619 EAKKIFD
-629 KLPKPQA
+629 KMPKPQA
-636 GAAPAAPTL
+636 GGAPAAAPAPEAAPAAP
-645 QDSAPTKAGDAKKKK
+645 KGGDGKKKK

>member
-1 MEDVQDGGLRIC
+1 M
-13 VNDVLN
+13 
-19 RDAVGF
+19 
-25 GVFWGDFGRFGKT
+25 
-38 ASTAPPQNFVCE
+38 
-50 NLCDPIIYFHQKL
+50 
-63 DVSLVVSKTEHLRI
+63 
-77 YRVKR
+77 
-82 PSKSQPP
+82 
-89 MLLTAL
+89 
-95 KLKLAA
+95 
-101 LVAVAGID
+101 VAVAGLD
-109 TAEMPGASKEFTDIL
+109 TAEMPGASKEFVDVL
-124 TALKADQ
+124 TALEAEQK
-131 DKVQANPG
+131 KVQANPG
-139 AGPDVNKSFND
+139 ANNADINKAFNE

-161 DDKDAVYA
+161 DDKDATYA

-184 AALFRKAAD
+184 AALYRKAAD
-193 KGQILAKSELAQVLM
+193 KGQVLAKSELAQVLM
-208 QAGAQNPDAVKEAIK
+208 QAGAQNPEAAKEAIK

-233 KVSRRMLAQLHLQ
+233 KVARRMLAQLHLQ

-254 LVVVEKSPAKAKELL
+254 VVVVEKSVAKAKELL
-269 EKGEKAGDGEAT
+269 EKGNKAGDGEAT
-281 LGLAQIYSAGV
+281 LGLAQLYSAGV
-292 EGVPQDQQ
+292 EGVPQDHQ
-300 KALDYLIEAGKQG
+300 KALDLLIEAGKQG
-313 SAVALSTYGARL
+313 NAVALSTYGARL

-343 PAALKMFEEAAGKG
+343 AAALKMFNDSAEKG

-364 LGQIYENGVGAD
+364 LGQIYENGVGQD

-381 QDVTKAF
+381 HPKGKRDE
-388 DYYTKAAN
+388 N
-396 GNDPQALFRLGNAFE
+396 GNFD
-411 TGIIKDPKGARDN
+411 

-468 DPAKAFTFL
+468 DPQKAFAFH
-477 MKASTA
+477 MKAATA

-496 ANGTGVAQ
+496 ANGTGTTQ
-504 DVVAAG
+504 DLVAAA

-539 QSRMVAAGLY
+539 QSRTVAAGHY
-549 ADAAQQGVALAMLR
+549 SDAAQQGNALAMLR

-574 GTPELPRAWAYASQA
+574 GTPELARAWAYAKQA
-589 DEVAKKSGNKADMD
+589 DELAQKSGNKADSD

-608 IAQLEGKMKPE
+608 LKQLEDKMKPD
-619 EVTEAKKIFE
+619 EVTEAKKIFD

-636 GAAPAAPTL
+636 AGAPAAAPAPPAAAP
-645 QDSAPTKAGDAKKKK
+645 AGDAKKKK